1 MNPVEYIRRDSE
13 GSDSDTRRR
22 AAADLVRSLAE
33 QFEGQV
39 AELFTGYVAQ
49 LLQVCLGVT
58 TAGWKIACAM
68 KPRLFNTGTL
78 LFCCIQGLHHCLNCI
93 TTCGDAVLA
102 LVCIV
107 CKREHLFSDF
117 HQRC

>member
-1 MNPVEYIRRDSE
+1 MQVREEDEEGFEMNPVEYIRRDTE

-49 LLQVCLGVT
+49 LLQVCWDAIIGSNHIWVLWASSRLVARPLT
-58 TAGWKIACAM
+58 T
-68 KPRLFNTGTL
+68 
-78 LFCCIQGLHHCLNCI
+78 LFCIYSAG
-93 TTCGDAVLA
+93 GAGAAGA
-102 LVCIV
+102 LVP
-107 CKREHLFSDF
+107 H
-117 HQRC
+117 